1 MSRQGCGKIRHL
13 SGKILWV
20 QSKIKDK
27 EVELVQVPASLN
39 VSDIG
44 TKAFSRKRLLGLM
57 AEAGMLCVETGE
69 PIGEHEL
76 ADIHNQY
83 ETARSTSKLAK
94 AILRVSLLLGL
105 GPTGTTATFQE
116 EQQCSLETVDK
127 GSETM
132 WIWIFMVLLF
142 MLWLVFAL
150 TAWWFLKRLNVRLG
164 HNERQLAEGDTY
176 MWENRESINA
186 EGTNHDQ
193 LVRQFNAF
201 VERTDR
207 EVNMLEE
214 YIDCVRDGLVNF
226 GGFVRHTNLTR
237 QQRDSM
243 FTQERANGVLF
254 RMRQREPDVT
264 DPPVSNAGPSGS
276 GLAGPSSS
284 SAAAEM
290 KMEKKKVPQQMM
302 RTWRMQTRAPEKVTL
317 VHHLR
322 NQLNIALANEMWED
336 AGEINVTIQAV
347 LESAGSST
355 ELTMEL
361 AQRVCSTFQ
370 RLRRRANNRGD
381 HMVAELY
388 REFAENLNAYV

>member
-1 MSRQGCGKIRHL
+1 M
-13 SGKILWV
+13 
-20 QSKIKDK
+20 
-27 EVELVQVPASLN
+27 ELVQVPTSLN

-44 TKAFSRKRLLGLM
+44 TKALSRKRLLGLM
-57 AEAGMLCVETGE
+57 AEAGMLYVETGE

-76 ADIHNQY
+76 ADIHSQY

-105 GPTGTTATFQE
+105 GPTGTTATSQE
-116 EQQCSLETVDK
+116 EQPCALGKVEN
-127 GSETM
+127 GAETM

-142 MLWLVFAL
+142 VLWIGFACA
-150 TAWWFLKRLNVRLG
+150 AWWFWKRLNVRLC
-164 HNERQLAEGDTY
+164 HNERQLAEGDTH

-186 EGTNHDQ
+186 ERANHDQ

-201 VERTDR
+201 VERTDG

-226 GGFVRHTNLTR
+226 GGFVRHTSLTR

-276 GLAGPSSS
+276 GLAGPSPS
-284 SAAAEM
+284 SAAAVTAPVITGDSMMLEDGNENGEEESPTTDDED
-290 KMEKKKVPQQMM
+290 MENADSS
-302 RTWRMQTRAPEKVTL
+302 TREGHLTRL

-322 NQLNIALANEMWED
+322 NQLNTALANEMWED
-336 AGEINVTIQAV
+336 AGEINVIIQTV

-355 ELTMEL
+355 ELTMDL
-361 AQRVCSTFQ
+361 AQSVCSTFQ

-381 HMVAELY
+381 RMVSELY